1 MSKVKLLMVIPSL
14 QGGGAERVMVHLL
27 NHLDRDR
34 FSVHLYVEKFEG
46 RYVEEIPDDIEVTGP
61 GDRRKLAKLFFLR
74 DEIRRIKPDV
84 VFIMMLPIA
93 AIAVRMARVGAVA
106 VIRETESRPA
116 DQFKQDRMAMLVN
129 RLGFRLA
136 DHYIAPAEGTKAY
149 LESRYRLSAEKITVI
164 NNPVNIKEIHAA
176 AEGAPPFGD
185 GSFQILAVGRL
196 SYQKGFDLL
205 IRAVAE
211 LKNLDWRLRI
221 LGTGPLESELTD
233 LAESLDVG
241 DRVQF
246 MGFQKNPHALMRAS
260 DLLVL
265 SSRWEGLPNVV
276 LEGLAAGVAILATRC
291 PTGPEEIITPG
302 IDGELCQIEVE
313 SLTENIQSLGEAADR
328 RAALVEAGNHRIRDF
343 ALPRIIE
350 KYEQY
355 FYSVADRSDC

>member
-1 MSKVKLLMVIPSL
+1 MKKVKLLMVMPSL

-34 FSVHLYVEKFEG
+34 FSIHLYVEKFEG
-46 RYVEEIPDDIEVTGP
+46 RYVGEIRDDIEVTGP
-61 GDRRKLAKLFFLR
+61 GDRRKLAKLLFLR
-74 DEIRRIKPDV
+74 DEIRRIKPDL

-116 DQFKQDRMAMLVN
+116 DQFKQDRIPMLIN

-136 DHYIAPAEGTKAY
+136 DHYIAPAKGTKAY
-149 LESRYRLSAEKITVI
+149 LESRYRLPAEKITVI
-164 NNPVNIKEIHAA
+164 NNPVNIEEIHAA
-176 AEGAPPFGD
+176 AEGATAFSD
-185 GSFQILAVGRL
+185 GTFQILAVGRL

-205 IRAVAE
+205 IRAVAK
-211 LKNLDWRLRI
+211 LKGLDWRLRI
-221 LGTGPLESELTD
+221 LGTGPLESELMD
-233 LAESLDVG
+233 LAGSLRIA

-276 LEGLAAGVAILATRC
+276 LEGLAAGVAIVATRC
-291 PTGPEEIITPG
+291 PTGPEEIITSGVDGALCG
-302 IDGELCQIEVE
+302 IDVE
-313 SLTENIQSLGEAADR
+313 SLTENIQALGEAGDR
-328 RAALVEAGNHRIRDF
+328 RAALVDAGNRRILDF
-343 ALPRIIE
+343 ALPIIIK
-350 KYEQY
+350 KYEEY
-355 FYSVADRSDC
+355 FLSVLG